1 MEILYVENRDSGV
14 GFRGKIDN
22 LGDIKMSSL
31 EGKKENE
38 GGKCHESQKKAGCW
52 GKNIDGPRKTGKSKD
67 TGLEFGQNR
76 QITVDLIKIPPNRG
90 RSWEGILEIM

>member
-38 GGKCHESQKKAGCW
+38 GGKCHESQKKAGC
-52 GKNIDGPRKTGKSKD
+52 
-67 TGLEFGQNR
+67 
-76 QITVDLIKIPPNRG
+76 
-90 RSWEGILEIM
+90 